1 MGKKYCLV
9 FDHYCFL
16 FVKENQAS
24 LQKRQKILID
34 FQSVKHRILTLSRK
48 TNLAIE
54 ILVAKHK
61 KKQRAVAC

>member
-9 FDHYCFL
+9 FDHYCFV

-34 FQSVKHRILTLSRK
+34 FPMWNNNKERIM
-48 TNLAIE
+48 
-54 ILVAKHK
+54 
-61 KKQRAVAC
+61 QRGVDYKEEY